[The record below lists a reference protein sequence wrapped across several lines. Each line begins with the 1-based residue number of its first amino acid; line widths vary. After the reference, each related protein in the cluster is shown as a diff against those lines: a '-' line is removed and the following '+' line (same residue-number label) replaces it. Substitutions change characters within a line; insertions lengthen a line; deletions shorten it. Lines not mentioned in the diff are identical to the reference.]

1 MRYLCPSVRDP
12 QNKVLRVFL
21 YFEKTSTLMM
31 ADHRW
36 YAAFYISCN
45 DHKLLLMGF
54 SEKVVKFYDRSVF
67 IINIMPEFSKRQ

>member
-1 MRYLCPSVRDP
+1 
-12 QNKVLRVFL
+12 
-21 YFEKTSTLMM
+21 M

-45 DHKLLLMGF
+45 DHKLLLMGS